1 MSEFPMIPHARP
13 EVSEPGLKRP
23 DWIKNVSRKPEL
35 LWLDKNE
42 NTDPEHLKAIA
53 DVLSRIDP
61 LAYTTYPEAP
71 ELYEKLAR
79 HLGAKPDQLIVGAGS
94 DGIIRSVFE
103 SFVSPGDVVITTMPT
118 FAMYDVY
125 SRIYGAQKVG
135 LEYRPSNAGPVLTAE
150 EIVEAIQ
157 REKPRLVGLPNPDS
171 PTGTV
176 FNLEDMRAIIKAAGN
191 AGAVMLVDEAYYPF
205 HADSVA
211 PLIAEFP
218 HLVVARS
225 TSKAWGLAG
234 LRIGYAITSPEMAT
248 ILHKVKPMYEC
259 STFGMVGLSHFLDR
273 PELMEKTV
281 ARLEEGKNCF
291 LDAMEKLGFRVL
303 RGKGNFCHVSF
314 GAQADAVHRALA
326 DVCYYRKDF
335 NEPCLK
341 GFSRF
346 SSTTKE
352 RFAPVI
358 DAITGVVKGR

>member
-1 MSEFPMIPHARP
+1 MIPTPRP
-13 EVSEPGLKRP
+13 AVANDGLTRP
-23 DWIKNVSRKPEL
+23 DWVRNAARDPRL

-42 NTDPEHLKAIA
+42 NTDPEHLAAIHE
-53 DVLSRIDP
+53 VLSGIDP

-79 HLGAKPDQLIVGAGS
+79 YLGVKPEQLMVAAGS

-103 SFVSPGDVVITTMPT
+103 SFVSSGDTVITTVPT

-125 SRIYGAQKVG
+125 GRVYGARKVG

-176 FNLEDMRAIIKAAGN
+176 FDRKDMRAIIEAAGE

-211 PLIAEFP
+211 PLIDEFP

-225 TSKAWGLAG
+225 TAKAWGLAG
-234 LRIGYAITSPEMAT
+234 LRIGYAITSPQMAK

-259 STFGMVGLSHFLDR
+259 STFGMVGLGRFLDR

-281 ARLEEGKNCF
+281 ARLEEGKNQF
-291 LDAMEKLGFRVL
+291 LDTMEKLGFRVL
-303 RGKGNFCHVSF
+303 RGKGNFCHVAF
-314 GAQADAVHRALA
+314 DVQADAVHRALA

-352 RFAPVI
+352 CFAPVI
-358 DAITGVVKGR
+358 AAITRAVRGE

>member
-1 MSEFPMIPHARP
+1 MIPRARP
-13 EVSEPGLKRP
+13 EVAEPGLMRP
-23 DWIKNVSRKPEL
+23 DWIKNLTRDPKL

-42 NTDPEHLKAIA
+42 NTDPEHLRAIA
-53 DVLSRIDP
+53 EVLAGIDP
-61 LAYTTYPEAP
+61 LTYATYPEAS

-79 HLGAKPDQLIVGAGS
+79 YLGVKPEQLMVAAGS
-94 DGIIRSVFE
+94 DGIIRSVYE
-103 SFVSPGDVVITTMPT
+103 SFVSPGDTVITTVPT

-125 SRIYGAQKVG
+125 CRIYGARKVG
-135 LEYRPSNAGPVLTAE
+135 LEYRPSNTGPILAAE
-150 EIVEAIQ
+150 EIVDAIKA
-157 REKPRLVGLPNPDS
+157 EKPRLVGLPNPDS

-176 FNLEDMRAIIKAAGN
+176 FNLEEMRTIIKAAGE
-191 AGAVMLVDEAYYPF
+191 ASAVMLVDEAYYPF
-205 HADSVA
+205 HADSVL
-211 PLIAEFP
+211 PLIEEFP

-225 TSKAWGLAG
+225 TAKAWGLAG
-234 LRIGYAITSPEMAT
+234 LRVGYAVTSPEIAR
-248 ILHKVKPMYEC
+248 ILHKVKSMYEC

-281 ARLEEGKNCF
+281 ARLEEGKNGF

-303 RGKGNFCHVSF
+303 RGKGNFCHVAF
-314 GAQADAVHRALA
+314 GAQAEAVHRALS

-358 DAITGVVKGR
+358 AAITRAVKGD

>member
-1 MSEFPMIPHARP
+1 MIPRARA
-13 EVSEPGLKRP
+13 EVAEPGLTRP
-23 DWIKNVSRKPEL
+23 DWVHITTRNPKL

-42 NTDPEHLKAIA
+42 NTDPEHLKAVA
-53 DVLSRIDP
+53 EVLAGIDP
-61 LAYTTYPEAP
+61 LTYATYPEAP
-71 ELYEKLAR
+71 ELYNKLAR
-79 HLGAKPDQLIVGAGS
+79 YLGVKADQLMVAAGS

-103 SFVSPGDVVITTMPT
+103 SFISPGDTVITTVPT

-125 SRIYGAQKVG
+125 SRIYGARKVG
-135 LEYRPSNAGPVLTAE
+135 LEYRPSNAGPALGSE

-176 FNLEDMRAIIKAAGN
+176 FTLEEMRAIIKAAGE

-205 HADSVA
+205 HADSVV
-211 PLIAEFP
+211 PLIGEFP

-225 TSKAWGLAG
+225 TAKAWGLAG
-234 LRIGYAITSPEMAT
+234 LRIGYAITSPELAK

-281 ARLEEGKNCF
+281 ARLEEGKNHF

-303 RGKGNFCHVSF
+303 RGKGNFLHVAF
-314 GAQADAVHRALA
+314 GAQAEAVHRALA
-326 DVCYYRKDF
+326 DVCYYRRDF

-358 DAITGVVKGR
+358 EAITRAVTGE

>member
-1 MSEFPMIPHARP
+1 MIPTPRP
-13 EVSEPGLKRP
+13 AIADSGLTRP
-23 DWIKNVSRKPEL
+23 DWVRSTTRDPRL

-42 NTDPEHLKAIA
+42 NTDPEHLAAIQQ
-53 DVLSRIDP
+53 VLAGIDP
-61 LAYTTYPEAP
+61 LTYTTYPESP
-71 ELYEKLAR
+71 DLYAKLAKY
-79 HLGAKPDQLIVGAGS
+79 LGVKPEQLLVAAGS
-94 DGIIRSVFE
+94 DGIIRSVYE
-103 SFVSPGDVVITTMPT
+103 SFVSPGDTVITTVPT

-125 SRIYGAQKVG
+125 CRIYGARKVG
-135 LEYRPSNAGPVLTAE
+135 LEYRPSNAGPVLTAD
-150 EIVEAIQ
+150 EIVEATQ

-176 FNLEDMRAIIKAAGN
+176 FNLDEMRAIIKAAGD

-211 PLIAEFP
+211 PLVDEFP

-225 TSKAWGLAG
+225 TAKAWGLAG
-234 LRIGYAITSPEMAT
+234 LRIGYAITSPEMARV
-248 ILHKVKPMYEC
+248 LHKVKQMYEC
-259 STFGMVGLSHFLDR
+259 STFGMVGLSHFLDH

-281 ARLEEGKNCF
+281 ARLENGKNGF
-291 LDAMEKLGFRVL
+291 LDAMEALGFRVL
-303 RGKGNFCHVSF
+303 RGKGNFCHVAF
-314 GAQADAVHRALA
+314 GAQADAIHRALA

-358 DAITGVVKGR
+358 AAITRAVKGE

>member
-1 MSEFPMIPHARP
+1 MIPSARP
-13 EVSEPGLKRP
+13 SVADVGLQRP
-23 DWIKNVSRKPEL
+23 DWVKSAARNPAL

-42 NTDPEHLKAIA
+42 NTDPEHQAAIA
-53 DVLSRIDP
+53 KVLAGIDP
-61 LAYTTYPEAP
+61 LTYTTYPEAP
-71 ELYEKLAR
+71 ELYAKLAR
-79 HLGAKPDQLIVGAGS
+79 YLGVGPDQLMVAAGS

-103 SFVSPGDVVITTMPT
+103 SYVSPGDTVITTVPT

-125 SRIYGAQKVG
+125 SRIYGARKVG
-135 LEYRPSNAGPVLTAE
+135 LEYRPSNAGPVLSSE
-150 EIVEAIQ
+150 EIIEAI
-157 REKPRLVGLPNPDS
+157 RKEAPRLVCVPNPDS

-176 FNLEDMRAIIKAAGN
+176 FSQDEMRAIIQAAGD

-205 HADSVA
+205 HTESVV

-225 TSKAWGLAG
+225 TAKAWGLAG
-234 LRIGYAITSPEMAT
+234 LRIGYAVTSPELARV
-248 ILHKVKPMYEC
+248 LHKVKPMYEC
-259 STFGMVGLSHFLDR
+259 STFGMVGLGAFLDH

-281 ARLEEGKNCF
+281 ARLEAGKAGF
-291 LDAMEKLGFRVL
+291 LDAMEALGFRVL
-303 RGKGNFCHVSF
+303 RGKGNFLHVAF

-346 SSTTKE
+346 SSTTTE

-358 DAITGVVKGR
+358 QAITRAVKRE